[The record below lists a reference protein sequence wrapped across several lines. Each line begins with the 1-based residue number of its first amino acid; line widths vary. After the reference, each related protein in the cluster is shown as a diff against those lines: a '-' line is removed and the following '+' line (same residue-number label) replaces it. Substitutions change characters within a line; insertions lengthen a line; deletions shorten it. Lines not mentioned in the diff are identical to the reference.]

1 MIAADQYLS
10 LPGARLRYR
19 DEGAGPAVV
28 LVHGWTLDLDIWQP
42 QAPLA
47 GSLRVVR
54 YDRRGFGASTGS
66 PSLASD
72 VEDLRTLLTHLGL
85 AQPLLVGMS
94 QGARVVLEFAARHP
108 GVARG
113 LVLDGAPPLRS
124 SDLPMAQFR
133 ATASR
138 AGIAAFRAAWSQHPL
153 TRLFTGDAAM
163 HELLARVLARYP
175 GADLLAGPTYPETV
189 EDRVIAQIRVPVRII
204 NGERD
209 IDSRRRAGD
218 ELLQRLPDAGR
229 DIIAGA
235 GHMPN
240 LDQPAAYN
248 DIVSLFARRHLPA
261 VA

>member
-1 MIAADQYLS
+1 MNAADQYLS

-42 QAPLA
+42 QAALA
-47 GSLRVVR
+47 GNLRVVR
-54 YDRRGFGASTGS
+54 YDRRGFGSSTGS
-66 PSLASD
+66 PALHAD
-72 VEDLRTLLTHLGL
+72 VEDLRALIAQL
-85 AQPLLVGMS
+85 AIARPLLVGMS

-108 GVARG
+108 GIAHG

-133 ATASR
+133 ATAAA
-138 AGIAAFRAAWSQHPL
+138 AGIAEFRAAWSRHPL
-153 TRLFTGDAAM
+153 TRLYTADAAM
-163 HELLARVLARYP
+163 HELLARVLARYA
-175 GADLLAGPTYPETV
+175 GADLLAAQGYREV
-189 EDRVIAQIRVPVRII
+189 IEDAVLAQIRVPVRIV
-204 NGERD
+204 NGELD
-209 IDSRRRAGD
+209 VESRRRAGD
-218 ELLQRLPDAGR
+218 DLLERLAGAGR

-248 DIVSLFARRHLPA
+248 AIVNIFARRPLPA